1 MKILEKIK
9 KVFLT
14 IGMFFVTLPTRI
26 FALNSNTIALYGV
39 PEPQPEY
46 GVFEPS
52 SVSRILENIG
62 KIISIIIIPLILI
75 VGIIIYLKKSKSS
88 KLRKVI
94 TVLLAVAITI
104 FVSFMIYKIIELLA
118 EMY

>member
-14 IGMFFVTLPTRI
+14 IGVFLVTLPTKI
-26 FALNSNTIALYGV
+26 WAIGIEVLPDLYG
-39 PEPQPEY
+39 PPQLDY
-46 GVFEPS
+46 GVFRPRS
-52 SVSRILENIG
+52 IGILENIL
-62 KIISIIIIPLILI
+62 KIVRIIVIPLILI
-75 VGIIIYLKKSKSS
+75 IGIIIYLKKSKSS
-88 KLRKVI
+88 RLRKVI
-94 TVLLAVAITI
+94 TILLTVAIAI